1 MTLTSDSYFDLS
13 IFLYEVRILN
23 INLDCCIQFRFN
35 TWCSVVTILSPR
47 EDLMMFSVIT
57 AKDKVG
63 FDDVFGDHY
72 KGQGRQMLLASN
84 G

>member
-1 MTLTSDSYFDLS
+1 MVLS
-13 IFLYEVRILN
+13 HDHFVP
-23 INLDCCIQFRFN
+23 QG
-35 TWCSVVTILSPR
+35 
-47 EDLMMFSVIT
+47 
-57 AKDKVG
+57 G